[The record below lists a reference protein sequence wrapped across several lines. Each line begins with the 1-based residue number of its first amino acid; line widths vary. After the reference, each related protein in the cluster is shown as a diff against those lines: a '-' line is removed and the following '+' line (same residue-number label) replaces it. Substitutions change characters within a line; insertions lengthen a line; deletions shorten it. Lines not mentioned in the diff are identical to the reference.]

1 MFDESKLT
9 SSLDIVLKRPEY
21 SDEHI
26 NNPAV
31 FCPARKF
38 MPSPVCKKCK
48 NRMYLKIKNG
58 KLKYV
63 CSNVSCNESIDVKI
77 SD

>member
-1 MFDESKLT
+1 ME
-9 SSLDIVLKRPEY
+9 
-21 SDEHI
+21 
-26 NNPAV
+26 N
-31 FCPARKF
+31 
-38 MPSPVCKKCK
+38 
-48 NRMYLKIKNG
+48 YLKIKNG